1 MTTTRTRR
9 LVALLLGLLLL
20 VAACG
25 EDDGGSVTSEGSGSA
40 SGSAGGSGSGSGS
53 APAEGGAITVGSAD
67 FAESTIVASMYAQV
81 LEANGYD
88 VSTEFGIGARE
99 VYFPALE
106 EGEVDLIPE
115 FLASA
120 TTYLEGEGSNDLDE
134 ARSALEEVL
143 PEGLIA
149 LTPAP
154 AQSTNVFVVTAETA
168 EAEGLSK
175 VSDLEGKD
183 LVLGGPP
190 ECPQRPFCIPGL
202 KETYDVDLSAGFKPL
217 DAGGPITKEALTE
230 GEIDVAL
237 LFSTDPGIPENGWVI
252 LEDDQGLQQAENVV
266 PVGREEVLD
275 DEAQA
280 LIDSISELLTDEEY
294 VELIGRVYIDGEE
307 EEAVATD
314 WLTENGLLE

>member
-1 MTTTRTRR
+1 MTTTRSRR

-25 EDDGGSVTSEGSGSA
+25 DDDGGSVTSEGSGSGSA
-40 SGSAGGSGSGSGS
+40 SGSEAGSGSE
-53 APAEGGAITVGSAD
+53 PAEGGAITVGSAD

-120 TTYLEGEGSNDLDE
+120 TAYLEGEGSNDLDE
-134 ARSALEEVL
+134 AVTALEGVL

-149 LTPAP
+149 LAPAP

-202 KETYDVDLSAGFKPL
+202 KETYNVDLSAGFKPL
-217 DAGGPITKEALTE
+217 DVGGPITKEALTQ

-252 LEDDQGLQQAENVV
+252 LEDDKGLQQAENVV

-275 DEAQA
+275 DEAQE

>member
-1 MTTTRTRR
+1 MRTTRWRR
-9 LVALLLGLLLL
+9 FVALLFALVL
-20 VAACG
+20 VAAACG
-25 EDDGGSVTSEGSGSA
+25 DDDETETTDGGSTETTAGSEDKPS
-40 SGSAGGSGSGSGS
+40 
-53 APAEGGAITVGSAD
+53 ITVGSAD

-106 EGEVDLIPE
+106 SGEIHLIPE

-120 TTYLEGEGSNDLDE
+120 TAYLEGDGANDLDE
-134 ARSALEEVL
+134 ARSALEGVL
-143 PEGLIA
+143 PDGLVA

-154 AQSTNVFVVTAETA
+154 AQSTNVFVVTQATA
-168 EAEGLSK
+168 DEYGLSK
-175 VSDLEGKD
+175 VSDLQGRD

-202 KETYDVDLSAGFKPL
+202 KETYDVDLSAGFRPL
-217 DAGGPITKEALTE
+217 DVGGPITKQALTD
-230 GEIDVAL
+230 GEIDIAL
-237 LFSTDPGIPENGWVI
+237 LFSTDPGIPANGWVI

-266 PVGREEVLD
+266 PVIREDVLTDEV
-275 DEAQA
+275 EE
-280 LIDSISELLTDEEY
+280 LINSISELLTDEEY

-307 EEAVATD
+307 AETVAGD
-314 WLTENGLLE
+314 WLREKGLLE